1 MLVREI
7 YEQIDEKQIW
17 ARSGKK
23 VVRKYRCTA
32 GRRKGR
38 IVKQMAQCFAA
49 PDMKARLT
57 MKRTRARVGARMMRK
72 ARRTKRTNPASRRVQ
87 AVSYTHLRA
96 HET

>member
-57 MKRTRARVGARMMRK
+57 MKRTRARVGGKMMRK
-72 ARRTKRTNPASRRVQ
+72 AQRTKRTNPASRRLK
-87 AVSYTHLRA
+87 SLNR
-96 HET
+96 

>member
-1 MLVREI
+1 MPVREI

-87 AVSYTHLRA
+87 ALNKAGRR
-96 HET
+96 

>member
-1 MLVREI
+1 MLIREL
-7 YEQIDEKQIW
+7 YEPLDEKQIW

-57 MKRTRARVGARMMRK
+57 MKRTRARIGARMMRK

-87 AVSYTHLRA
+87 ALNKAGRR
-96 HET
+96 

>member
-7 YEQIDEKQIW
+7 TESLSEKQIW

-23 VVRKYRCTA
+23 VVRKFRCTT

-87 AVSYTHLRA
+87 ALNKAGRR
-96 HET
+96 